1 MVRIFFNKLLLLF
14 LIVFFSNAIFLCKAQ
29 CSFNSEFPRK
39 NFNACSNLPVLNSTL
54 YWNYNISSGMV
65 EIAFR
70 QPGIDIFSTWIS
82 WGINPTS
89 IGMIDAQAFVAYTRK
104 DGNLIAYTSPITNY
118 RTSLKEGALSFP
130 VFDVSAMYENNSITI
145 FATLQLPRETITV
158 DHVWQKGPM
167 YGNNV
172 PKIHSLLRDE
182 LRSYG
187 TLNFLSGKVKQGGG
201 GKLIKLKS
209 FHGIVCGISWGIM
222 LPVGVLIARY
232 LKVFK
237 ATDPI
242 WFKLHVTCQSSGY
255 IIGLIGWATGL
266 NLGAQL
272 SGLRYKTHGCIGIT
286 LFCLA
291 TIQVIVGHF
300 VKPKERKYRI
310 IWNIFHFFVG
320 YGTTTLGIVN
330 VFIGI
335 HILEPGQRW
344 KGTYIGILVLL
355 GCVAVLLETLS
366 TFYLY
371 YHEKN
376 DSLDTMDGATP
387 FNPL

>member
-1 MVRIFFNKLLLLF
+1 
-14 LIVFFSNAIFLCKAQ
+14 
-29 CSFNSEFPRK
+29 
-39 NFNACSNLPVLNSTL
+39 
-54 YWNYNISSGMV
+54 MV

-89 IGMIDAQAFVAYTRK
+89 IGMIDAQAFVAYTRN
-104 DGNLIAYTSPITNY
+104 DGNLIAYTSPISSY

-130 VFDVSAMYENNSITI
+130 VYDVSAMYENNSITI
-145 FATLQLPRETITV
+145 FATLQLPRETIMV

-172 PKIHSLLRDE
+172 PKIHSLLRHE

-187 TLNFLSGKVKQGGG
+187 TLNFLSGNVKQGSG
-201 GKLIKLKS
+201 GKLIVLKS
-209 FHGIVCGISWGIM
+209 FHGIMCGISWGIM
-222 LPVGVLIARY
+222 LPVGVLISRY

-237 ATDPI
+237 TTDPI

-255 IIGLIGWATGL
+255 IIGLIGWATGI

-300 VKPKERKYRI
+300 IRPKERKYRI

-320 YGTTTLGIVN
+320 YGTITLGIVN

-335 HILEPGQRW
+335 QILEPEQRW
-344 KGTYIGILVLL
+344 KATYFGILVLL
-355 GCVAVLLETLS
+355 GCVTVLLETLS

-376 DSLDTMDGATP
+376 DSLDKMDRATP
-387 FNPL
+387 FNPS